1 MRFLLD
7 INVILDILLDRKPH
21 VAASA
26 LVWTAIESGKV
37 NGSLPAH
44 AVTTIHYLVRRERG
58 AATARRT
65 VDAILRVLDV
75 AKVDAEVI
83 RRALE
88 LGWGDFEDAV
98 TAAAA
103 EAAHCQAVVTRDP
116 KGFPGSPV
124 RVVTPEAAASLVER
138 V

>member
-88 LGWGDFEDAV
+88 LGWGDFEDA
-98 TAAAA
+98 
-103 EAAHCQAVVTRDP
+103 RDP